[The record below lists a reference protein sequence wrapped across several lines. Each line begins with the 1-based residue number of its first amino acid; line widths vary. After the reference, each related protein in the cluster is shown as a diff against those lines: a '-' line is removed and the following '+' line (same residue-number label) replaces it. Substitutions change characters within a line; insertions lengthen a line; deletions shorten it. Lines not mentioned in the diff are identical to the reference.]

1 MVCRGRMRSRRNR
14 EGYGLLGVRA
24 SPRHRSARV
33 RDLYVGMRV
42 DVCAL
47 CGRADADE
55 DDENDEERSGVRAQ
69 TWAREGI

>member
-14 EGYGLLGVRA
+14 EGYGLLGVQA

-42 DVCAL
+42 DMCAW
-47 CGRADADE
+47 CVRADGDE
-55 DDENDEERSGVRAQ
+55 NENDEERSGVRAQ